1 MVTKKTDIGVLPSD
15 WSVVTLLD
23 CLCGKPSYGIN
34 APAIAYSPQKPR
46 YIRIT
51 DITEAGTYSKSS
63 PASVEDVNI
72 DRYYLKKND
81 IVLARTGASV
91 GKSYLYQKD
100 DGNLVYAGFLIKV
113 SINDI
118 VADARYVFA
127 CLHTQRYWQ
136 WVNTISVRS
145 GQPGINGE
153 EYSAYLLP
161 LPSRVEQ
168 TVIADSI
175 SDVDSLIFSLQKLIE
190 KKKAIKQGAM
200 QELLTG
206 KKRLPGFSGEW
217 EKISLGDV
225 LNYEQPT
232 NYIVKSTEYTK
243 TGIPVLTAGKTAVLG
258 YTQEKDGVY
267 HKLPVILF
275 DDFLTVSKYIDFQF
289 KVKSSAVKMLSLKR
303 VTDNL
308 KVIYELMQMIAF
320 SVTDHQR
327 HWISKFSKFDIYLPL
342 ADEQQAIAQVLSD
355 MDSEIEQLEK
365 KLSKYQQIRQGMM
378 QELLSGRIRLVDTDG
393 KERSKPKAIQEKQP
407 KPAHNQHF
415 DDAVMI
421 AGIVNAFYSEKYP
434 LGRKKVQKLL
444 YLLRRK
450 EQADISAFH
459 KKAAGPYA
467 DEVRYKGGE
476 PIAQKNKYI
485 QVKGN
490 EKGSCFEKGVQMQQ
504 ALTYLQEWGKQ
515 ADIDW
520 LVSQFQYTGINELEL
535 LATVDMA
542 ICDLRREGKGISV
555 VSIKDLIR
563 SNKEWRDKLKKAYF
577 KDADLQRAIKRC
589 QELFSGKEG

>member
-206 KKRLPGFSGEW
+206 KKRLPGFNEEWRTYKLGELGSFD
-217 EKISLGDV
+217 KGCGISRAESNTGNFPAVRYGELYTKHTDYIKQYYSRISGDV
-225 LNYEQPT
+225 AQ
-232 NYIVKSTEYTK
+232 
-243 TGIPVLTAGKTAVLG
+243 TA
-258 YTQEKDGVY
+258 
-267 HKLPVILF
+267 
-275 DDFLTVSKYIDFQF
+275 
-289 KVKSSAVKMLSLKR
+289 KR
-303 VTDNL
+303 VT
-308 KVIYELMQMIAF
+308 F
-320 SVTDHQR
+320 G
-327 HWISKFSKFDIYLPL
+327 DILFAASGETKEEIGVCAAIVDKRDIFAGGDIVVFTPTTEINPIFFGTL
-342 ADEQQAIAQVLSD
+342 LNMPFAQKQKSERGQGDAVVHIHADSLSEIIVSIPEKNEQEAIAAVIKD
-355 MDSEIEQLEK
+355 FNDEIEHLEK
-365 KLSKYQQIRQGMM
+365 KLVKYQQIKQGMM
-378 QELLSGRIRLVDTDG
+378 QELLSGRIRL
-393 KERSKPKAIQEKQP
+393 
-407 KPAHNQHF
+407 
-415 DDAVMI
+415 
-421 AGIVNAFYSEKYP
+421 
-434 LGRKKVQKLL
+434 
-444 YLLRRK
+444 
-450 EQADISAFH
+450 
-459 KKAAGPYA
+459 
-467 DEVRYKGGE
+467 
-476 PIAQKNKYI
+476 
-485 QVKGN
+485 
-490 EKGSCFEKGVQMQQ
+490 
-504 ALTYLQEWGKQ
+504 
-515 ADIDW
+515 
-520 LVSQFQYTGINELEL
+520 
-535 LATVDMA
+535 
-542 ICDLRREGKGISV
+542 
-555 VSIKDLIR
+555 
-563 SNKEWRDKLKKAYF
+563 
-577 KDADLQRAIKRC
+577 
-589 QELFSGKEG
+589 KEGENNA

>member
-206 KKRLPGFSGEW
+206 KKRLPGFNEEWSTYKLGELGSFD
-217 EKISLGDV
+217 KGCGISRAESNTGNFPAVRYGEL
-225 LNYEQPT
+225 
-232 NYIVKSTEYTK
+232 YTK
-243 TGIPVLTAGKTAVLG
+243 HTDYGII
-258 YTQEKDGVY
+258 
-267 HKLPVILF
+267 IL
-275 DDFLTVSKYIDFQF
+275 
-289 KVKSSAVKMLSLKR
+289 A
-303 VTDNL
+303 
-308 KVIYELMQMIAF
+308 
-320 SVTDHQR
+320 
-327 HWISKFSKFDIYLPL
+327 
-342 ADEQQAIAQVLSD
+342 
-355 MDSEIEQLEK
+355 
-365 KLSKYQQIRQGMM
+365 
-378 QELLSGRIRLVDTDG
+378 
-393 KERSKPKAIQEKQP
+393 
-407 KPAHNQHF
+407 
-415 DDAVMI
+415 
-421 AGIVNAFYSEKYP
+421 
-434 LGRKKVQKLL
+434 
-444 YLLRRK
+444 
-450 EQADISAFH
+450 
-459 KKAAGPYA
+459 
-467 DEVRYKGGE
+467 
-476 PIAQKNKYI
+476 
-485 QVKGN
+485 
-490 EKGSCFEKGVQMQQ
+490 
-504 ALTYLQEWGKQ
+504 
-515 ADIDW
+515 
-520 LVSQFQYTGINELEL
+520 
-535 LATVDMA
+535 
-542 ICDLRREGKGISV
+542 
-555 VSIKDLIR
+555 
-563 SNKEWRDKLKKAYF
+563 
-577 KDADLQRAIKRC
+577 
-589 QELFSGKEG
+589 

>member
-327 HWISKFSKFDIYLPL
+327 HWISKFS
-342 ADEQQAIAQVLSD
+342 
-355 MDSEIEQLEK
+355 
-365 KLSKYQQIRQGMM
+365 
-378 QELLSGRIRLVDTDG
+378 
-393 KERSKPKAIQEKQP
+393 
-407 KPAHNQHF
+407 
-415 DDAVMI
+415 
-421 AGIVNAFYSEKYP
+421 
-434 LGRKKVQKLL
+434 
-444 YLLRRK
+444 
-450 EQADISAFH
+450 
-459 KKAAGPYA
+459 
-467 DEVRYKGGE
+467 
-476 PIAQKNKYI
+476 
-485 QVKGN
+485 
-490 EKGSCFEKGVQMQQ
+490 
-504 ALTYLQEWGKQ
+504 
-515 ADIDW
+515 
-520 LVSQFQYTGINELEL
+520 
-535 LATVDMA
+535 
-542 ICDLRREGKGISV
+542 
-555 VSIKDLIR
+555 
-563 SNKEWRDKLKKAYF
+563 
-577 KDADLQRAIKRC
+577 
-589 QELFSGKEG
+589 

>member
-1 MVTKKTDIGVLPSD
+1 MVTKKTEIGVLPSD

-161 LPSRVEQ
+161 LPSRTEQ
-168 TVIADSI
+168 ATIADAI
-175 SDVDSLIFSLQKLIE
+175 SDTDRLISSLQKLIE
-190 KKKAIKQGAM
+190 KKKAIKQGSM

-206 KKRLPGFSGEW
+206 KKRLPGFYGEW
-217 EKISLGDV
+217 EHVKLKDIILDFIVPMRDKPKDLSGEIPWCRIEDFNGKYLSKSKSGQGVTFDTVNRMNLKIFPKETLIVSCSAYLGRCA
-225 LNYEQPT
+225 
-232 NYIVKSTEYTK
+232 IVKTELITNQTFIGLVAKSNISVEFLFYVMCKEEKNLNLLSSGT
-243 TGIPVLTAGKTAVLG
+243 TISYLSREQFEEYLIYIP
-258 YTQEKDGVY
+258 KD
-267 HKLPVILF
+267 
-275 DDFLTVSKYIDFQF
+275 
-289 KVKSSAVKMLSLKR
+289 
-303 VTDNL
+303 
-308 KVIYELMQMIAF
+308 
-320 SVTDHQR
+320 
-327 HWISKFSKFDIYLPL
+327 L
-342 ADEQQAIAQVLSD
+342 AEQQSMAQVLSD

-365 KLSKYQQIRQGMM
+365 KLSKYQQIKQGMM
-378 QELLSGRIRLVDTDG
+378 QELLTGRIRLV
-393 KERSKPKAIQEKQP
+393 
-407 KPAHNQHF
+407 
-415 DDAVMI
+415 
-421 AGIVNAFYSEKYP
+421 
-434 LGRKKVQKLL
+434 
-444 YLLRRK
+444 
-450 EQADISAFH
+450 
-459 KKAAGPYA
+459 
-467 DEVRYKGGE
+467 
-476 PIAQKNKYI
+476 
-485 QVKGN
+485 
-490 EKGSCFEKGVQMQQ
+490 
-504 ALTYLQEWGKQ
+504 
-515 ADIDW
+515 
-520 LVSQFQYTGINELEL
+520 
-535 LATVDMA
+535 
-542 ICDLRREGKGISV
+542 
-555 VSIKDLIR
+555 
-563 SNKEWRDKLKKAYF
+563 
-577 KDADLQRAIKRC
+577 
-589 QELFSGKEG
+589 

>member
-232 NYIVKSTEYTK
+232 I
-243 TGIPVLTAGKTAVLG
+243 
-258 YTQEKDGVY
+258 
-267 HKLPVILF
+267 IL
-275 DDFLTVSKYIDFQF
+275 
-289 KVKSSAVKMLSLKR
+289 
-303 VTDNL
+303 
-308 KVIYELMQMIAF
+308 
-320 SVTDHQR
+320 
-327 HWISKFSKFDIYLPL
+327 
-342 ADEQQAIAQVLSD
+342 
-355 MDSEIEQLEK
+355 
-365 KLSKYQQIRQGMM
+365 
-378 QELLSGRIRLVDTDG
+378 
-393 KERSKPKAIQEKQP
+393 
-407 KPAHNQHF
+407 
-415 DDAVMI
+415 
-421 AGIVNAFYSEKYP
+421 
-434 LGRKKVQKLL
+434 
-444 YLLRRK
+444 
-450 EQADISAFH
+450 
-459 KKAAGPYA
+459 
-467 DEVRYKGGE
+467 
-476 PIAQKNKYI
+476 
-485 QVKGN
+485 
-490 EKGSCFEKGVQMQQ
+490 
-504 ALTYLQEWGKQ
+504 
-515 ADIDW
+515 
-520 LVSQFQYTGINELEL
+520 
-535 LATVDMA
+535 
-542 ICDLRREGKGISV
+542 
-555 VSIKDLIR
+555 
-563 SNKEWRDKLKKAYF
+563 
-577 KDADLQRAIKRC
+577 
-589 QELFSGKEG
+589 